1 MSSFSGW
8 NPGGLGRPGSPSVHS
23 SESLSQGWKDKL
35 ESVFLG
41 TWAASV
47 LPNMRQVSEAFTGG
61 IILRFL
67 LVTLAPLEALH
78 STEKYGY
85 LAWRH
90 QNTGLTLL
98 GWLWSGVLGS
108 HGHSYPLSSGISV
121 ARIESYMCR

>member
-1 MSSFSGW
+1 M
-8 NPGGLGRPGSPSVHS
+8 HS

-121 ARIESYMCR
+121 ARIKSHICADKDSASRLVVPYPVLGP